1 MARCATSTFRCRRR
15 PSVLITGARA
25 RLCISCERFR
35 IDAGKTAHT
44 RRKGRRFPRGDRIL
58 DSYVTPRRPLGSH
71 RGRTSSPVARRA
83 LCHDRTT
90 APVEA
95 YPTPSRKRLAA
106 KNQLTSFRRN
116 SAASG
121 HRPPDSSFPGRNRP
135 GRNLAVETRTRNY
148 NGTQPG
154 ALRRKSATKP
164 AFPFPFTARFQG
176 SAADAARQGHCPV
189 RAFASAHAGG
199 AQRVADGGRRRAET
213 EQVPPAVRGPPPAP
227 TASARSHPA
236 DRGNS
241 RARAAATAVHRA
253 AATSAHLPPS
263 SVWPGRRAAEPPNRR
278 ATEPPG
284 RRAPGQRSE
293 RTSTSKAGV
302 RGVIGA

>member
-15 PSVLITGARA
+15 PSVLITGVRA

-35 IDAGKTAHT
+35 IDAGKTADT

-106 KNQLTSFRRN
+106 ENQLTSFRRN

-121 HRPPDSSFPGRNRP
+121 HRSPDSSFPGRNRP
-135 GRNLAVETRTRNY
+135 GRNLATETRTRNY

-154 ALRRKSATKP
+154 ALRRKSATNP
-164 AFPFPFTARFQG
+164 AFPFPFTARFRG
-176 SAADAARQGHCPV
+176 SRRTPADNATAPCGHSLPPMPV
-189 RAFASAHAGG
+189 AHTTSRTAEG
-199 AQRVADGGRRRAET
+199 GGR
-213 EQVPPAVRGPPPAP
+213 EQSKSPAAVRGPPPAP
-227 TASARSHPA
+227 APARPHPA
-236 DRGNS
+236 DHGNG
-241 RARAAATAVHRA
+241 RAPAAATAVHRA
-253 AATSAHLPPS
+253 AATAAHLPPL
-263 SVWPGRRAAEPPNRR
+263 PCGR

-284 RRAPGQRSE
+284 HRAAGPPGRPGQRSE

>member
-15 PSVLITGARA
+15 PSVLITGVRA

-83 LCHDRTT
+83 LRHDRTT

-106 KNQLTSFRRN
+106 ENQLTSFRRN

-121 HRPPDSSFPGRNRP
+121 HRTPDSPFPGRDRP
-135 GRNLAVETRTRNY
+135 GRNLATETRTRNY

-154 ALRRKSATKP
+154 ALRRKSATNP
-164 AFPFPFTARFQG
+164 AFPFPFTARFRG
-176 SAADAARQGHCPV
+176 SAADAGRQGHCPM

-199 AQRVADGGRRRAET
+199 AHHVADGGGRRTGT
-213 EQVPPAVRGPPPAP
+213 EQVTG
-227 TASARSHPA
+227 
-236 DRGNS
+236 S
-241 RARAAATAVHRA
+241 RARSATGARPGTPAPGRPRQRPRTGRA
-253 AATSAHLPPS
+253 DSLTVPQQQPAHLPPS
-263 SVWPGRRAAEPPNRR
+263 SVWPSHRGAGPPSH
-278 ATEPPG
+278 
-284 RRAPGQRSE
+284 RAPGQRSE